1 VKSQQVGYV
10 LMALIAVGLA
20 GLVFRIFAAGSD
32 EITLRGLVQVSSE
45 ASDKI
50 LIHDRESETE
60 TELVR
65 LGASDTGFAWFVED
79 QPIFAPRLEQFWI
92 AVSDLYDAQLV
103 ATKPASHSRLGI
115 ADGQGIE
122 ISFFFDRRSLQEKF
136 IVGDWTPEVRLCYVR
151 RAGKDEVFGIP
162 CPQGNI
168 FDADPDSWKDPIA
181 AAIQPGDIA
190 RVEFTYPDQQFT
202 LAVSAEGEWFVE
214 SESGQVDAANPFA
227 VNSVLNTLQ
236 LLLSTGFA
244 TEDEASKLDFA
255 APDAMLRIVTNEE
268 ATAPTTRLRFLD
280 RDDATVYL
288 AIPSRSTVFIMDR
301 RFVGR
306 LLLKKEDFGE
316 GR

>member
-1 VKSQQVGYV
+1 MKSQQVGYV
-10 LMALIAVGLA
+10 LMALIAVGFA

-50 LIHDRESETE
+50 LLRDQDSE

-65 LGASDTGFAWFVED
+65 FGASDTGFSWFVED

-92 AVSDLYDAQLV
+92 AVSDLYSAQLV
-103 ATKPASHSRLGI
+103 ATNPASHARLGI
-115 ADGQGIE
+115 ADGEGIE
-122 ISFFFDRRSLQEKF
+122 VSFFFDRRSLQEKF

-162 CPQGNI
+162 CPRGNI
-168 FDADPDSWKDPIA
+168 FDADPDSWKDPIV
-181 AAIQPGDIA
+181 AAIPREDIA
-190 RVEFTYPDQQFT
+190 QVEFTYPDQQFA
-202 LAVSAEGEWFVE
+202 LALSPEGEWVVV
-214 SESGQVDAANPFA
+214 SEGGQVDAANPLA

-244 TEDEASKLDFA
+244 TEDEASELDFA
-255 APDAMLRIVTNEE
+255 VPDAMVRIVTNEE
-268 ATAPTTRLRFLD
+268 ATTPTTRLRFLV

-288 AIPSRSTVFIMDR
+288 AIPTRSTVFIMDI
-301 RFVGR
+301 RFVGG
-306 LLLKKEDFGE
+306 LLLTKEDFGQ